1 MHCEDTKILETN
13 QCQKSDKPLFINYED
28 IECLIEKIDECK
40 IIPENW
46 SMTKVGKHKNHIMD
60 YNLLTAQDLWKAYYQ
75 TLLTILL
82 KEFIK

>member
-40 IIPENW
+40 IIPEN
-46 SMTKVGKHKNHIMD
+46 
-60 YNLLTAQDLWKAYYQ
+60 
-75 TLLTILL
+75 
-82 KEFIK
+82 